1 MAEYI
6 LFLSITALTSA
17 SPGPAVFL
25 AIRNGVAYGLRK
37 ACAGVIG
44 NFSAMILMAVSSAL
58 GLSAIILASSSLF
71 MAIKLL
77 GGCYLIY
84 LGLKT
89 WFAKTPTASH
99 NNIETK
105 LVQNQRGSFSIFKEA
120 FWVGMS
126 NPKAIVFFTALFPQ
140 FIDPSQDFL
149 GEFLLL
155 LVGFSFFSLF
165 FLTLYAAIAS
175 QLHIQLKNTA
185 MVRWLN
191 KVTGAI
197 FVGFGGAIFA
207 FNK

>member
-6 LFLSITALTSA
+6 LFLTITALTSA

-25 AIRNGVAYGLRK
+25 AIRNGATYGLKK

-44 NFSAMILMAVSSAL
+44 NLTAMILMAISSAL
-58 GLSAIILASSSLF
+58 GLSAIILASNSLF
-71 MAIKLL
+71 LAIKLL

-84 LGLKT
+84 LGFKT
-89 WFAKTPTASH
+89 WFSKPSLTNQKT
-99 NNIETK
+99 TK
-105 LVQNQRGSFSIFKEA
+105 DQHLKNQRRNSSLYKEA

-140 FIDPSQDFL
+140 FIDPSKEFL
-149 GEFLLL
+149 GEFLPL
-155 LVGFSFFSLF
+155 LVGFTFFSMF
-165 FLTLYAAIAS
+165 FLILYAAIAS
-175 QLHIQLKNTA
+175 QLNLQLKNTA
-185 MVRWLN
+185 IANWLN